1 LPTARPTAPQE
12 RMEASR
18 KDETPFKVSR
28 RRVRELPFLLMRP
41 SADVLY
47 CVRARDDRRCD
58 PLHTPASAP
67 QVAAERIGGM
77 GVLGTHPPQNRRTNL
92 FNGLPV
98 TTATAAR
105 SAASIRRIKHF
116 NGLWVTAANHRD
128 GLFRA
133 DDPGSHVAF
142 TTIIL
147 VDDLGWSLSEE
158 RLHGV
163 LEIGGLE
170 ASTLAFW
177 PLSEQAGS
185 IIAGFTV

>member
-1 LPTARPTAPQE
+1 
-12 RMEASR
+12 
-18 KDETPFKVSR
+18 
-28 RRVRELPFLLMRP
+28 MRP

-77 GVLGTHPPQNRRTNL
+77 GVLGTEPPHKSFQWLASNYCNRRT
-92 FNGLPV
+92 
-98 TTATAAR
+98 
-105 SAASIRRIKHF
+105 IRRIKHF